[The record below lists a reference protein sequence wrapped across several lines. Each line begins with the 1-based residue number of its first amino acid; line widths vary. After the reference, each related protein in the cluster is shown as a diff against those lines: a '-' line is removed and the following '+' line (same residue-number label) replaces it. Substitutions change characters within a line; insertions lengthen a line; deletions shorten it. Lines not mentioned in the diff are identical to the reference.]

1 MSAHARVCI
10 YACMILTRKPLVY
23 VRVRMHG
30 YALAHV
36 RMVIMDC
43 HFSLRGIIDVF
54 ENALLLLNSFVCG
67 SYII

>member
-1 MSAHARVCI
+1 MGAHARVCVC
-10 YACMILTRKPLVY
+10 ACVVRARKPLVY

-30 YALAHV
+30 YAIAHV

-54 ENALLLLNSFVCG
+54 ENACH
-67 SYII
+67 Y